1 MAACLVWPPQWTPTP
16 SSALTHALFLK
27 SYFFHLHKQLLN
39 CHLIPP
45 PFFPPLLLNSA
56 LGMKGWHVI
65 LSTSYGAR
73 LALCEHDKEW
83 PLVTTFNFAHWVT
96 RSDKHSSL
104 STCRK
109 KITSASSLN
118 PGRLPTSQT
127 EFWQC
132 RLSPMD
138 LACKASCP
146 ASDSEAHP
154 YEGLAER
161 SARCTVTRWHEI
173 SVGSW
178 KGSARGKTC
187 WWSPSIFPFRSE
199 ASVVVQAA
207 TDIIGLFSSLWK
219 PLPKQPSHPSKP
231 GKVKPFK
238 QTKSQRHLTEAGVTQ

>member
-1 MAACLVWPPQWTPTP
+1 MSCVCLISFFSLKSAVSIKYMAACLVWPPQWTPTP

-109 KITSASSLN
+109 KSHQHHPWTQGDCPPPRQSS
-118 PGRLPTSQT
+118 
-127 EFWQC
+127 
-132 RLSPMD
+132 
-138 LACKASCP
+138 
-146 ASDSEAHP
+146 
-154 YEGLAER
+154 
-161 SARCTVTRWHEI
+161 
-173 SVGSW
+173 
-178 KGSARGKTC
+178 GSAD
-187 WWSPSIFPFRSE
+187 F
-199 ASVVVQAA
+199 
-207 TDIIGLFSSLWK
+207 
-219 PLPKQPSHPSKP
+219 HPWI
-231 GKVKPFK
+231 
-238 QTKSQRHLTEAGVTQ
+238 